1 MRLPLE
7 EPDRVGVG
15 VLVREEEALNVGVE
29 ESVDVAERVLDEDP
43 VPETVQVEELEPVCV

>member
-1 MRLPLE
+1 M
-7 EPDRVGVG
+7 
-15 VLVREEEALNVGVE
+15 LVREEEALNVGVE